1 MNSEISWH
9 VELRIKPGHLDNFRL
24 LTEEMVA
31 FTRHEPGALSYQRF
45 ISADDMTIHVYERY
59 INSAAALSHL
69 QAFSRTYSERFSGM
83 VERTRFVVFG
93 YPNAELKAVLD
104 TFNATYCKPFG
115 DIEYWA

>member
-1 MNSEISWH
+1 MEPVRDSAYTRARAARMNSEISWH
-9 VELRIKPGHLDNFRL
+9 VELRIKAGHLDNFRL

-45 ISADDMTIHVYERY
+45 ISADDVTIHVYERY

-83 VERTRFVVFG
+83 VERTRFVVFWL
-93 YPNAELKAVLD
+93 PERRA
-104 TFNATYCKPFG
+104 
-115 DIEYWA
+115 